1 MEKIEKLEHFYSGDK
16 QEDLRVAILP
26 YNTELQVQTRYSI
39 LKYPTKKKPKN
50 LILLG
55 YPSDLT
61 AMQIVGNR
69 NYKRMFF

>member
-39 LKYPTKKKPKN
+39 LKYPTKKNKKLN
-50 LILLG
+50 FIGL
-55 YPSDLT
+55 S
-61 AMQIVGNR
+61 
-69 NYKRMFF
+69 K